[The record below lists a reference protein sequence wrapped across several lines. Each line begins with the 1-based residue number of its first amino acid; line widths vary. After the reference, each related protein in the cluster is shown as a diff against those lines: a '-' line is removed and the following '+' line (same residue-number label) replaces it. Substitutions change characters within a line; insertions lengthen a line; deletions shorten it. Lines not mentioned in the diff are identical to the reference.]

1 MASVLLA
8 VGAGGC
14 QNTGLQADEGRQDD
28 ATVASEKVQRMDRGI
43 PEGAA
48 SNPRNDAGFARP
60 PGSEGSYGPN
70 PVP

>member
-1 MASVLLA
+1 MVLLP
-8 VGAGGC
+8 AGVGC
-14 QNTGLQADEGRQDD
+14 QSQSGLQADAGRQDE

-48 SNPRNDAGFARP
+48 SNPQNDAGFARP
-60 PGSEGSYGPN
+60 PASEGSFGSN